1 MKKRN
6 LKKKQRT
13 HHQQRV
19 RSLKTKSPKQ
29 RRGIVVVLTGFA
41 LVAVFAFV
49 ALSVDT
55 GRIVQTET
63 QMQNAVDAASLAA
76 AQEITAA
83 VYAAGQGS
91 GQANIDA
98 NSIAVDAARLIAEE
112 VAAANGVY
120 IDPATDVRFGKR
132 TYDEATDTWP
142 IQWNA
147 SPFNVV
153 QVVARRTNSDS
164 SAPDGEFPLAFGWA
178 VGRSQ
183 VPIETS
189 ATAFVEAR
197 DLVVVL
203 DFSASM
209 NDDSSLRSGLGI
221 TQAESSLDAMWDALV
236 AANPTW
242 PGLGTS
248 KFPSAGF
255 GHVDSYAGTSIS
267 SSSTDSIFNQLHLGD
282 NNSDGSRKHPYPQAG
297 RYSDGTPKNKPS
309 NSTSDSRW
317 KSYISYVKGKSGSY
331 NKRYGYRTLM
341 DYFQERKYSAS
352 NSEDLWR
359 TPHYPFHAIKEGSSL
374 FLDFLTD
381 LDFGDEVGL
390 VSYGKWA
397 VQEMTHNDGEV
408 SIDISAD
415 PITNDYAT
423 IDTIQR
429 RHQAGDYSGWTGM
442 GDGILKARELLVG
455 DASDPTD
462 EGYSRYGARPT
473 MIIMTDGQTNQG
485 PSGWSMPG
493 GFDWDDWT
501 DYDGD
506 GIADYT
512 TSNWK
517 KQYSFWEATQAINRG
532 ITLHTMAVG
541 QGADRDLMEAIAFA
555 GGGIFISVPGGST
568 VAAMESQLLDAFRNI
583 ASKVPPAKLV
593 YELTAP

>member
-1 MKKRN
+1 MKKI
-6 LKKKQRT
+6 RT
-13 HHQQRV
+13 NHKQRV
-19 RSLKTKSPKQ
+19 RSLKSKASKQ

-55 GRIVQTET
+55 GRIVQTES

-83 VYAAGQGS
+83 VHAAGQGTGS
-91 GQANIDA
+91 ADIDA
-98 NSIAVDAARLIAEE
+98 NSIAINAARLIAEE

-132 TYDEATDTWP
+132 RYDVPTDTWP
-142 IQWNA
+142 IEWDT

-153 QVVARRTNSDS
+153 QVVARRTNSDR

-183 VPIETS
+183 VPIKTS

-209 NDDSSLRSGLGI
+209 NDDSSLRSGLGEAV
-221 TQAESSLDAMWDALV
+221 AEAALDDMWDSLIASDP
-236 AANPTW
+236 NFR
-242 PGLGTS
+242 GTNVS
-248 KFPSAGF
+248 KFPSTGF
-255 GHVDSYAGTSIS
+255 GNINSYFGTYIASNSTNSIR
-267 SSSTDSIFNQLHLGD
+267 NQLGL
-282 NNSDGSRKHPYPQAG
+282 NKNKSNGSRKYPFPQAG
-297 RYSDGTPKNKPS
+297 RYSSGNERYKPS
-309 NSTSDSRW
+309 NSTSNSRW
-317 KSYISYVKGKSGSY
+317 NGYINYVKSRNGTY
-331 NKRYGYRTLM
+331 RKRYGYRTLM
-341 DYFQERKYSAS
+341 DYFQERRYSAR

-374 FLDFLTD
+374 FLDFLTE

-390 VSYGKWA
+390 VSYGRWA

-408 SIDISAD
+408 NIDISAD
-415 PITNDYAT
+415 PITDDYAT

-429 RHQAGDYSGWTGM
+429 RHQAGDYSPTTGM

-455 DASDPTD
+455 VASDPND
-462 EGYSRYGARPT
+462 EGHSRYGARPT
-473 MIIMTDGQTNQG
+473 MIVMTDGQTNQG
-485 PSGWSMPG
+485 PSGWSLPG
-493 GFDWDDWT
+493 DFDWSDWT
-501 DYDGD
+501 DYDGN
-506 GIADYT
+506 GVADYT

-532 ITLHTMAVG
+532 ITLHTLAVG
-541 QGADRDLMEAIAFA
+541 QGADRNLMEAIAFA
-555 GGGIFISVPGGST
+555 GSGIFINVPGGST
-568 VAAMESQLLDAFRNI
+568 VAELESQLLEAFRNI